1 MYSSLSNTASV
12 GTANVSNSN
21 VSNTANAISNANVS
35 NANDV
40 DTEEGGIEIIKQKG
54 IFINSYDNSYENT
67 KIENINTFLEKETI
81 TNKTETWN
89 KLDKTGK
96 IRLLNNYVDTLIPVH
111 NLSFTEV
118 SDLKKYLIE
127 SLDKKKLQHVKDV
140 HCDKATGKIISIP
153 TLQFNG
159 ATKKFTLKRAE
170 KRVSTLKSLGKGK
183 KHSPTSILNKV

>member
-1 MYSSLSNTASV
+1 MYAICNNDKNDNNDV
-12 GTANVSNSN
+12 VS
-21 VSNTANAISNANVS
+21 
-35 NANDV
+35 ANDAN
-40 DTEEGGIEIIKQKG
+40 DEANDGAIEIIKQKG

-81 TNKTETWN
+81 TNKTESWN

-96 IRLLNNYVDTLIPVH
+96 IRLLNNYVDTLVVEH
-111 NLSFTEV
+111 NLSLSDV
-118 SDLKKYLIE
+118 SDLKKYLID

-140 HCDKATGKIISIP
+140 QCDKITGKIISIP

-159 ATKKFTLKRAE
+159 TTKKFTLKRAE

-183 KHSPTSILNKV
+183 KHSPTSILNK

>member
-1 MYSSLSNTASV
+1 MYSTAS
-12 GTANVSNSN
+12 ASNN
-21 VSNTANAISNANVS
+21 ANANASANNASANATSN
-35 NANDV
+35 NDNIN
-40 DTEEGGIEIIKQKG
+40 DSGIESARQKG

-96 IRLLNNYVDTLIPVH
+96 IRLLNNYVDTLVPIH
-111 NLSFTEV
+111 NLSTIDV
-118 SDLKKYLIE
+118 ADLKKYLIE

-159 ATKKFTLKRAE
+159 TTKKFTLKRAE